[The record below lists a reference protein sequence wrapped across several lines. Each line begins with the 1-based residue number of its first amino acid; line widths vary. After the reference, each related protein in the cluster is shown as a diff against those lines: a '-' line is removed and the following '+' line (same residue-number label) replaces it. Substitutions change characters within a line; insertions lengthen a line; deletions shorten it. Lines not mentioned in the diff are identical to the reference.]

1 MAILAKKMEFAHQT
15 VPYWC
20 SLCEAWGRLKAPVM
34 HAYSCACR
42 MLWRSCGT
50 AKTLSWLRRSILF
63 YTPPLKKKPNVK
75 ITISTAAKPLI
86 TILPILVLTMALWS
100 FLIFS

>member
-1 MAILAKKMEFAHQT
+1 MAILAKKWDLRTKPFPTGA
-15 VPYWC
+15 
-20 SLCEAWGRLKAPVM
+20 
-34 HAYSCACR
+34 AYVKHGAALRPCDACVQLR
-42 MLWRSCGT
+42 MAQLWRSYGT
-50 AKTLSWLRRSILF
+50 AKTLSWLCRSILF
-63 YTPPLKKKPNVK
+63 YTPPLKKKPKVK

>member
-1 MAILAKKMEFAHQT
+1 MRTAAHVACCGAAMAQQWH
-15 VPYWC
+15 
-20 SLCEAWGRLKAPVM
+20 S
-34 HAYSCACR
+34 YSAA
-42 MLWRSCGT
+42 MAQLWRSYGT

-63 YTPPLKKKPNVK
+63 YTPPLKKKPKVK

>member
-1 MAILAKKMEFAHQT
+1 MGFAHQT

-34 HAYSCACR
+34 HAYSCACVQLR
-42 MLWRSCGT
+42 MAQLWRSYGT

-63 YTPPLKKKPNVK
+63 YTPPLKKKPKVK

>member
-1 MAILAKKMEFAHQT
+1 MLGTLAVQEFAA
-15 VPYWC
+15 WAA
-20 SLCEAWGRLKAPVM
+20 SLPQRGCGAAM
-34 HAYSCACR
+34 AQ
-42 MLWRSCGT
+42 LWHSYGT
-50 AKTLSWLRRSILF
+50 AKTLSWLRRRILF
-63 YTPPLKKKPNVK
+63 YTPPLKKKPKVK